1 MCHRHIWTR
10 ADGPYLYK
18 NIICPFG
25 KRRGSG
31 TLCEEDDPVPK
42 ILHIGGK
49 ENCQHCQQDAR
60 FEEFMKKREK
70 NIRKTEAKN
79 QGRAE
84 MGNDGTAEREDNDK
98 KLEKVKKHSRCSVS

>member
-1 MCHRHIWTR
+1 MV
-10 ADGPYLYK
+10 
-18 NIICPFG
+18 CPFG

-42 ILHIGGK
+42 IRYEGRK
-49 ENCQHCQQDAR
+49 EDCQYCQQDAR
-60 FEEFMKKREK
+60 LERFMKERDKRS
-70 NIRKTEAKN
+70 RKTEAKN

-98 KLEKVKKHSRCSVS
+98 KLDKVKKHSRCSVS